1 MRTQDASTRARLAR
15 WAPNVARSVS
25 TSDHSSRRNDVE
37 RVDGV
42 DETNAMFQMGVSQT
56 RLGELRNRAVEAMRF
71 APSWLKQIQMPTGTS
86 AGSVL
91 PVVGSFEDLYKIA
104 QIASLHSETT
114 DQIEAFFM
122 GREEVKVLE
131 LSSCE

>member
-1 MRTQDASTRARLAR
+1 M
-15 WAPNVARSVS
+15 S

-37 RVDGV
+37 RLDGV

-91 PVVGSFEDLYKIA
+91 LGLPPGT
-104 QIASLHSETT
+104 Q
-114 DQIEAFFM
+114 
-122 GREEVKVLE
+122 GEEVGGE
-131 LSSCE
+131 

>member
-1 MRTQDASTRARLAR
+1 M
-15 WAPNVARSVS
+15 
-25 TSDHSSRRNDVE
+25 
-37 RVDGV
+37 
-42 DETNAMFQMGVSQT
+42 
-56 RLGELRNRAVEAMRF
+56 GELRNRAVEAMRF

-131 LSSCE
+131 LSSCEQRAIVTTNHKNKSHTISLRCLLYTSPSPRDRG